1 MKFEINWTF
10 VLFYRE
16 RKWVSKLRDLSD
28 QKPGFLIIWQSDTVF
43 VNVYR
48 NCNHLTNEL
57 FYKRKYEVFHF
68 LALPYPHRHCG
79 SLSHGVWSG
88 YTKESVCEAKKWS
101 LYPKPWGL
109 NSVQCS
115 SAITLWYRSWNLG
128 SCGIRGHA
136 LKISTGGGLR
146 STDFSKG
153 MPELWP
159 KTVFET
165 KWVYLGC
172 LLTDFGTQTGEEAHL
187 FDLLSWEFDVF
198 CWLFCFPTPGHT
210 PRFEFLLLPG
220 FSTPP
225 ARS

>member
-1 MKFEINWTF
+1 MSSFIKENTRFSTF
-10 VLFYRE
+10 LPCHILIDIVEVCLMGSEGVATLRGLCV
-16 RKWVSKLRDLSD
+16 RLKSGVS
-28 QKPGFLIIWQSDTVF
+28 
-43 VNVYR
+43 
-48 NCNHLTNEL
+48 C
-57 FYKRKYEVFHF
+57 
-68 LALPYPHRHCG
+68 
-79 SLSHGVWSG
+79 
-88 YTKESVCEAKKWS
+88 
-101 LYPKPWGL
+101 PKPCGL

-115 SAITLWYRSWNLG
+115 SAVTLWYRSWNLG

-172 LLTDFGTQTGEEAHL
+172 LLTDFGTQTGKEAHL
-187 FDLLSWEFDVF
+187 FDLLTWEFDVF
-198 CWLFCFPTPGHT
+198 CWLFCFPTPGHS